1 MHGQVPKKIF
11 GIKVQDWFIS
21 ITNIVMFV
29 IFSKIWNG
37 ERVLSKFLFLGFVIL
52 VNIFI
57 LCNSKSTGSK
67 QSVKIKEVN
76 DSELI
81 NLLKSDD
88 SY

>member
-11 GIKVQDWFIS
+11 EIKVQDWFIS

-37 ERVLSKFLFLGFVIL
+37 EKVLSKFLFLGFVIL

-67 QSVKIKEVN
+67 E
-76 DSELI
+76 
-81 NLLKSDD
+81 
-88 SY
+88 

>member
-37 ERVLSKFLFLGFVIL
+37 ERLLSKFLFLGFVIL

-67 QSVKIKEVN
+67 E
-76 DSELI
+76 
-81 NLLKSDD
+81 
-88 SY
+88 

>member
-1 MHGQVPKKIF
+1 MPKKIF

-67 QSVKIKEVN
+67 E
-76 DSELI
+76 
-81 NLLKSDD
+81 
-88 SY
+88 

>member
-67 QSVKIKEVN
+67 E
-76 DSELI
+76 
-81 NLLKSDD
+81 
-88 SY
+88 

>member
-37 ERVLSKFLFLGFVIL
+37 ERLLSKFLFLGFVIL

-57 LCNSKSTGSK
+57 LCNSNSTGSK
-67 QSVKIKEVN
+67 E
-76 DSELI
+76 
-81 NLLKSDD
+81 
-88 SY
+88 

>member
-1 MHGQVPKKIF
+1 MPKKIF

-37 ERVLSKFLFLGFVIL
+37 ERLLSKFLFLGFVIL

-57 LCNSKSTGSK
+57 LCNSKSAGSK
-67 QSVKIKEVN
+67 E
-76 DSELI
+76 
-81 NLLKSDD
+81 
-88 SY
+88 

>member
-1 MHGQVPKKIF
+1 MPKKIF

-37 ERVLSKFLFLGFVIL
+37 ERLLSKFLFLGFVIL

-67 QSVKIKEVN
+67 E
-76 DSELI
+76 
-81 NLLKSDD
+81 
-88 SY
+88 

>member
-37 ERVLSKFLFLGFVIL
+37 ERVLSKFLFLVFVIL

-67 QSVKIKEVN
+67 E
-76 DSELI
+76 
-81 NLLKSDD
+81 
-88 SY
+88 